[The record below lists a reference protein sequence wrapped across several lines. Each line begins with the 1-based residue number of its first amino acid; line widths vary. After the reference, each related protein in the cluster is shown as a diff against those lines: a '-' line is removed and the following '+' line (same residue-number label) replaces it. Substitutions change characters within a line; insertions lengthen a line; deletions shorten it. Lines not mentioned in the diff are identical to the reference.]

1 MRVKLSAMPV
11 RLFGM
16 AIFAISSV
24 IALGAVNVPVAA
36 MATDGGAIHIT
47 VNKDRELLDGD
58 YVLDTDIDGQI
69 VVKAGQDVTLD
80 LNGHNITTDG
90 KHAIVVEDKASLV
103 VNGNGKVEA
112 RGKNYASLVNS
123 GTTVINGGHFYKDE
137 GCTSDAVGE
146 SGYCEGNSPT
156 QYYAIDNSGNMTINM
171 ATVEMANYL
180 RSSHGASLIRN
191 GYGTNGNAIITIEN
205 GKFIGGTVNL
215 KNDEGG
221 EAYVNGGEFIE
232 GANGVI
238 QNWNVMSINGGSFV
252 ARDDMKR
259 GIINLGYDA
268 SCANPTKGEITIADG
283 VFSGKYLLDEYAERY
298 QIHIKPVITGGTFN
312 VEALYSPVESW
323 SDEIKSPVI
332 TGGLFT
338 DDSIE
343 LPALPAGY
351 YRYTVKGGATLV
363 TDEAVD
369 FKGGDFVVNL
379 TVGDSY
385 LLDLPQLV
393 LDNATISLENLDGV
407 IDRLDNEILTV
418 HPGIS
423 LVKVEFNNQVQTYVI
438 NIADVVDDNQDDTD
452 APSVTDPVEKA
463 PVDEADIVAPNTGIT
478 TPASDSIG
486 GTSALA
492 TITTALAMLVVLAG
506 IRIAAKE
513 ND

>member
-1 MRVKLSAMPV
+1 MGVYAKATPLRMLGVAVLVTATLV
-11 RLFGM
+11 LFG
-16 AIFAISSV
+16 
-24 IALGAVNVPVAA
+24 
-36 MATDGGAIHIT
+36 GGTAKA
-47 VNKDRELLDGD
+47 KDLDGD
-58 YVLDTDIDGQI
+58 YTLTNDITEQIRIVENKNVVLN
-69 VVKAGQDVTLD
+69 
-80 LNGHNITTDG
+80 LNGYDITTTGED
-90 KHAIVVEDKASLV
+90 AIVVEKGATLTVVGGGTVEAIGSGSPASLYNKGGEV
-103 VNGNGKVEA
+103 VLNGGIFYKDVSKNGYYAILNHGEMTINAGVTVKMVGDPTSSLMANGYYSFTNTSNDKQGYIAGLNYEKPTMIINGGIFDGGLNTVKNDDNGVLEINDGTFSNTTQVAVMNWNEA
-112 RGKNYASLVNS
+112 
-123 GTTVINGGHFYKDE
+123 VINGGTF
-137 GCTSDAVGE
+137 
-146 SGYCEGNSPT
+146 
-156 QYYAIDNSGNMTINM
+156 
-171 ATVEMANYL
+171 TVAN
-180 RSSHGASLIRN
+180 GAALSN
-191 GYGTNGNAIITIEN
+191 GGYGLESVDRGLFVINGGIYNAEALFNEN
-205 GKFIGGTVNL
+205 AY
-215 KNDEGG
+215 DENTGFTYDPV
-221 EAYVNGGEFIE
+221 EVNGGEF
-232 GANGVI
+232 
-238 QNWNVMSINGGSFV
+238 NVQSVMVPG
-252 ARDDMKR
+252 
-259 GIINLGYDA
+259 LE
-268 SCANPTKGEITIADG
+268 PIA
-283 VFSGKYLLDEYAERY
+283 L
-298 QIHIKPVITGGTFN
+298 PC
-312 VEALYSPVESW
+312 
-323 SDEIKSPVI
+323 I

-407 IDRLDNEILTV
+407 IDRLGNEVFTV
-418 HPGIS
+418 HPGVS

-478 TPASDSIG
+478 TLASDSIG